1 MSNISDLI
9 EQYLKK
15 LIEKTGQGQ
24 IDIQRNELATQF
36 SCVPSQINYV
46 LSTRFSMEHGY
57 LVESR
62 RGGGGYVRIVKLE
75 LDEKSVL
82 VNYLSRLIG
91 EDITQQGAEGIISRL
106 WEEELVTRRELEIMK
121 AAVNRDILRMSLPA
135 RDNLRASILKAML
148 VALLKTD

>member
-15 LIEKTGQGQ
+15 LIEKAGQRQ
-24 IDIQRNELATQF
+24 IEIQRNELATQF

-82 VNYLSRLIG
+82 VNYMSRLIG
-91 EDITQQGAEGIISRL
+91 EDITQQGAEGIINRL
-106 WEEELVTRRELEIMK
+106 WEEELVTSRELEIMK
-121 AAVNRDILRMSLPA
+121 AAVNRDILRTALPA
-135 RDNLRASILKAML
+135 RDKLRASILKAML
-148 VALLKTD
+148 VALLK

>member
-15 LIEKTGQGQ
+15 LIEKAGQGQ
-24 IDIQRNELATQF
+24 IEIQRNELATQF

-91 EDITQQGAEGIISRL
+91 DDITQQGAEGIIGRL

-121 AAVNRDILRMSLPA
+121 AAVNRDVLRMSLPA

-148 VALLKTD
+148 VALLK